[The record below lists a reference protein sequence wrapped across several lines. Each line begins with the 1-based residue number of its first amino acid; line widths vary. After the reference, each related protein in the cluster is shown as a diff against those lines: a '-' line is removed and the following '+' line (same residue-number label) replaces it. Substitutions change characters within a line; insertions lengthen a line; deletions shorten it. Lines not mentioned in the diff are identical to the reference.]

1 MGSATL
7 DILTLY
13 TLSVSLTNVRITGQ
27 ERQRRYSAYLLTM
40 LNVSCNFSAF
50 CKNTTS
56 TYQLINEESK
66 FMGPT
71 TFRKWFFAW
80 ASSQNIEFRQ
90 QCPGCGPE
98 PVVLAGDGTK
108 IGIKA
113 SAKNTTPIERYGNQ
127 ESLST
132 RHRRGNK

>member
-1 MGSATL
+1 MSHWTGEEERIFRLSADTCAGYEIGWSFV
-7 DILTLY
+7 D
-13 TLSVSLTNVRITGQ
+13 
-27 ERQRRYSAYLLTM
+27 TM
-40 LNVSCNFSAF
+40 LNVGCNFSAF

-98 PVVLAGDGTK
+98 PVVLAGDGTR

-127 ESLST
+127 EPL
-132 RHRRGNK
+132 